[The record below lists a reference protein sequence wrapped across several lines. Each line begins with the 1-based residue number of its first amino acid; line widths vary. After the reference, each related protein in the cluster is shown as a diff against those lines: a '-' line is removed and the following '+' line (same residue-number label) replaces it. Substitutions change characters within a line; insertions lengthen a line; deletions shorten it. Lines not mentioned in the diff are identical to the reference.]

1 MSSALRI
8 LLIEDS
14 DHLAGAVTRELEK
27 DYGHTVVWLNDPAR
41 LEPALAGDHFDV
53 AVVDLLYE
61 HLNREFDARRLA
73 GGVQVRGEQLLITGL
88 TAIRIL
94 RERRPSIPTVV
105 WTSGEATRRLHL
117 LYSYQD
123 LKMRNYCS
131 KSPGTGRVDMLEQAA
146 RMSHGLGSYVDP
158 VLNPYLPSERGR
170 SASEILIGDECK
182 RAIWRAIAL
191 GAHTRTEIGRAAG
204 YAPRTVGRRIPEMYE
219 DLREFD
225 QGLAVRR
232 TPLLEI
238 VRYVAGNWHFF
249 LDEAVRAAYP

>member
-1 MSSALRI
+1 MSPKLKI

-14 DHLAGAVTRELEK
+14 DQLAGAVAREFER
-27 DYGHTVVWLNDPAR
+27 DYGHTVTWLRDPTL
-41 LEPALAGDHFDV
+41 LETALDGDRFEV
-53 AVVDLLYE
+53 AIIDLLYE

-73 GGVQVRGEQLLITGL
+73 GGVRVRGEQLLITGL
-88 TAIRIL
+88 TAIRVL
-94 RERRPSIPTVV
+94 RERQPSVPTVV

-131 KSPGTGRVDMLEQAA
+131 KSPGTGRIDTLEHAAQMA
-146 RMSHGLGSYVDP
+146 RMLSSYIDP
-158 VLNPYLPSERGR
+158 VLNPYLPSDDGR
-170 SASEILIGDECK
+170 AASEILMGDECK

-219 DLREFD
+219 DLQEFD
-225 QGLAVRR
+225 EGLPNKR
-232 TPLLEI
+232 TPLLEV